1 MSDQASVIDATTS
14 KTATN
19 LEKMY
24 FAGYT
29 LTTMGNGDYKSP
41 SNFWRL
47 FTVILSF
54 SGFML
59 ITTAVT
65 YMLPVLSAD
74 VAKRRMSKKI
84 FLMGMNPQE
93 ILLNSYRNGNFK
105 HLETYFTN
113 WIDMIVTLSQ
123 EILAYPI
130 VYSFHNSHIE
140 KSSAVSIAV
149 LDEALTILLL
159 HVPEENRPSNVAI
172 APLRNAIAIF
182 VTTINNN
189 FTHDSITELNLPAIG
204 KLQAANIPLL
214 NCCGDRTKLY
224 EKLTSR
230 RELLAVMLRNEGWK
244 FSDIDRLKTDP
255 EQET

>member
-1 MSDQASVIDATTS
+1 
-14 KTATN
+14 
-19 LEKMY
+19 
-24 FAGYT
+24 
-29 LTTMGNGDYKSP
+29 MGNGDYKSP

-54 SGFML
+54 SGFLL

-65 YMLPVLSAD
+65 YMLPALSAD
-74 VAKRRMSKKI
+74 VAKRKMSKKI
-84 FLMGMNPQE
+84 FLLGMNPQE
-93 ILLNSYRNGNFK
+93 ILLNNYSNGHFK
-105 HLETYFTN
+105 YPETYFSDWTDK
-113 WIDMIVTLSQ
+113 IIAFSQ
-123 EILAYPI
+123 EMLAYPV

-159 HVPEENRPSNVAI
+159 HVPEENRLSNMAI
-172 APLRNAIAIF
+172 APLRKAIAIF
-182 VTTINNN
+182 LTTINNN

-224 EKLTSR
+224 EKLSSR
-230 RELLAVMLRNEGWK
+230 RKLLAVMLRNEGWK
-244 FSDIDRLKTDP
+244 FSDISTALKQTQSKKLSNSLWLWKNIFIKKCP
-255 EQET
+255 CTG